1 MKNSNYTVRVIE
13 PETGFY
19 LTQSADVN
27 IEDRILS
34 KKIFLAVNDSEDNW
48 KEISDMEAEVIK
60 AEQERIAKEKELTT
74 ETE

>member
-19 LTQSADVN
+19 LTQSAEVN
-27 IEDRILS
+27 IENRILS

>member
-19 LTQSADVN
+19 LTQAADVN
-27 IEDRILS
+27 VEDRILS
-34 KKIFLAVNDSEDNW
+34 KKIFLAINDSEDNW

-60 AEQERIAKEKELTT
+60 AEQERIAREKA
-74 ETE
+74 ETEVAE

>member
-19 LTQSADVN
+19 LTQAADVN
-27 IEDRILS
+27 IENRILS

-60 AEQERIAKEKELTT
+60 AEQERIAKEKESTV

>member
-19 LTQSADVN
+19 LTQAADVN
-27 IEDRILS
+27 VEDRILS
-34 KKIFLAVNDSEDNW
+34 KKIFLAINDSEDNW

-60 AEQERIAKEKELTT
+60 AEQERIAREKA
-74 ETE
+74 ETESAE

>member
-27 IEDRILS
+27 IENRILS

-60 AEQERIAKEKELTT
+60 AEQERIAKEKEENT

>member
-27 IEDRILS
+27 IENRILS

-60 AEQERIAKEKELTT
+60 AEQERIAKEKESTT

>member
-27 IEDRILS
+27 IENRILS

-60 AEQERIAKEKELTT
+60 AEQERIAKEKEETV

>member
-19 LTQSADVN
+19 LTQSAEVN
-27 IEDRILS
+27 IENRILS

-60 AEQERIAKEKELTT
+60 AEQERIAKEKEENT